1 MGFTL
6 LEETSSSTSATAC
19 DGYVWNDSLYTT
31 SGTYDWQGT
40 NVEGCDSVATLG
52 LTIHPSWAIWDE
64 AGVNCEPYLWNGNLL
79 EVSGNYVFEGTS
91 SMGCDSIVSIEFTL
105 SETAESTLEA
115 SSCDSELERSD
126 LRLDLAWCVGLAV
139 WRRLSLRC
147 DGRHSGELHSAC
159 LERRFVV
166 FVRDLHVRRVDGVG
180 CDSVVTM
187 IFDVSLRRWL
197 HLERFVVTSGTYDW
211 QGTNVEG
218 CDSVATLELTVYD
231 SWSVTDDAQE
241 SCTPLVWNDVLLSSS
256 GTYTYEGST
265 AFGCDSVVTIGFTLL
280 ETEQVVVTA
289 QGCDSV
295 FVESQWLS
303 EVALYDFEYQDDNGC
318 VGLVTYDVQLDYSSE
333 SWTTLQ
339 SCDSLLWNDLLL
351 QESAVYS
358 FSTVNAA
365 GCDSVAYVEFTLA
378 ELSGAELDLPEFVC
392 LGDEVN
398 AGLGDWQPEDQ
409 TVVYWSFEGGDTS
422 DVYNLQIPSLVPG
435 TFEVTVIL
443 DAAFCNEQLQ
453 GSYEVLDLPENHLED
468 PLLFHPTCAGFSDG
482 AIQVLHSGDL
492 DLTYVWN
499 PNSLSGNVGTQLEAG
514 EYEVTVSNN
523 GYCPYVLELQLLEPE
538 PLVLEV
544 LIELGTP
551 CGSNEGQLEIDIQ
564 GGTSLTTSFGRMGA
578 RPPPLDNWQRGNM
591 KSLWRMNKAALRPM
605 RLWWSA
611 TLSLTCCRSNLSPLT
626 GMDQTTHGSL
636 TMLSIIQIC
645 RFVFTIDGARWSSN
659 TRVLT

>member
-1 MGFTL
+1 MFGCDSVVTIGFTL
-6 LEETSSSTSATAC
+6 LEETSSSTLASAC

-40 NVEGCDSVATLG
+40 NVEGCDSL
-52 LTIHPSWAIWDE
+52 
-64 AGVNCEPYLWNGNLL
+64 
-79 EVSGNYVFEGTS
+79 
-91 SMGCDSIVSIEFTL
+91 
-105 SETAESTLEA
+105 
-115 SSCDSELERSD
+115 
-126 LRLDLAWCVGLAV
+126 
-139 WRRLSLRC
+139 
-147 DGRHSGELHSAC
+147 
-159 LERRFVV
+159 
-166 FVRDLHVRRVDGVG
+166 
-180 CDSVVTM
+180 
-187 IFDVSLRRWL
+187 
-197 HLERFVVTSGTYDW
+197 
-211 QGTNVEG
+211 
-218 CDSVATLELTVYD
+218 ATLELTVYD

-241 SCTPLVWNDVLLSSS
+241 SCAPLVWNDVLLSSS

-265 AFGCDSVVTIGFTLL
+265 VFGCDSVVTIGFTLL

-422 DVYNLQIPSLVPG
+422 DVYNVQIPSLVPG

-523 GYCPYVLELQLLEPE
+523 GYCPHVLELQLLEPE

-564 GGTSLTTSFGRMGA
+564 GGTSPYDIVWSNGGTTPAIGQLAAGQYEVVVEDEQGCTASDAFVVECDAVLDLLPFEFVTHDGDGSNDTWVIDNAEHHSDLSIRVYNRWGSLVFEHEGPYLNSWTGTDLRGRPLPSATYFWLIEAPAVGA
-578 RPPPLDNWQRGNM
+578 QQRGF
-591 KSLWRMNKAALRPM
+591 LELQRR
-605 RLWWSA
+605 
-611 TLSLTCCRSNLSPLT
+611 
-626 GMDQTTHGSL
+626 
-636 TMLSIIQIC
+636 
-645 RFVFTIDGARWSSN
+645 
-659 TRVLT
+659 